1 MVLAAHFT
9 PLGGRL
15 GLVAQTVETV
25 RFTRP
30 ERVDFRLVRGPVPHV
45 VEAFVLTSKPV
56 GPARDWP
63 TTGRSGPTSGR
74 RDSAGASWLRAAGR
88 RRSRPRW
95 RRSRPKPNDGRR
107 ASWHADAPAPTDR
120 PQPQADS
127 RHHLDVAG
135 PVLSAS
141 TARVAGV
148 ATWAAGAGVGQAPV
162 DPAAQV
168 AVFSVTVGVHQ
179 QPALHRP
186 TRRSNGRV
194 PASASAASAVS
205 AATRTIRSSP
215 RPPQAILPCS
225 KRRTRRSFHG
235 MTRPGGAAARC
246 VGLGR
251 GHGAA
256 RPSPDGTQRWSAGRQ
271 ASGDTPA
278 APK

>member
-148 ATWAAGAGVGQAPV
+148 ATWAARSGRWPGPGRPSGAGR
-162 DPAAQV
+162 
-168 AVFSVTVGVHQ
+168 VFSVTVGVHQ

-186 TRRSNGRV
+186 TRQIERPGARLSQCRIRRV
-194 PASASAASAVS
+194 GGDPHDKVVATHAAGHLAM
-205 AATRTIRSSP
+205 
-215 RPPQAILPCS
+215 QQ
-225 KRRTRRSFHG
+225 RRTRRSFHG

-271 ASGDTPA
+271 APGDTPA
-278 APK
+278 VPK